1 MNYIPKPF
9 ETSEITLD
17 EELLELMESVAKN
30 IHENWAAGRIK
41 DGWVYGE
48 KRDDEKKTHPC
59 IVPYEEL
66 TEAEKDYDRVT
77 SVETLKS
84 IKLLGFDVVKG

>member
-1 MNYIPKPF
+1 MEYNPKPF
-9 ETSEITLD
+9 DTSAISLD
-17 EELLELMESVAKN
+17 KELLELMEGVAQN

-59 IVPYEEL
+59 LVPYEEL
-66 TEAEKDYDRVT
+66 TEVEKDYDRIT
-77 SVETLKS
+77 SMETLKS
-84 IKLLGFDVVKG
+84 IKLMGFDIVKR

>member
-9 ETSEITLD
+9 DTSEITLD